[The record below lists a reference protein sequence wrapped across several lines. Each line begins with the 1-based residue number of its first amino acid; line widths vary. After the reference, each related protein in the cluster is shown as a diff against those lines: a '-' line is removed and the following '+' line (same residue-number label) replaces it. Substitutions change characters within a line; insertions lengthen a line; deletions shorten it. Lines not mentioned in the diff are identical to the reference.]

1 MKKLLL
7 LLLLGTPWVAPAQI
21 HSFYDTTFFL
31 PGQRLAESKAPK
43 LQEISGIAASIRNPG
58 YLWGLNDS
66 GNPAE
71 VLLMND
77 SLSIKLVVGFGKQL
91 VNRDWEDIAVG
102 PGPKPGRSYL
112 YVAEIGDNLALFP
125 YKIIYRFEE
134 PSLADA
140 KRGQLVVSDVTRIV
154 FRFPDGVK
162 DAETLLLD
170 PATKNLY
177 VVSKREN
184 PVHIYALKYP
194 YDNADTLVA
203 PIVAE
208 LPLTMIVGGDIR
220 PDGSVVLKNYRR
232 VFYWDNPTH
241 KPLEE
246 LLKQDPS
253 IIPYEEEPQGEAMTW
268 RRDGSGF
275 YTLSER
281 NPGKKTY
288 LYFYK
293 RRDGKTAK

>member
-7 LLLLGTPWVAPAQI
+7 LLLLGSPWVAPAQI
-21 HSFYDTTFFL
+21 LSFYDTTFFF

-43 LQEISGIAASIRNPG
+43 LQEISGIATSIRNPG
-58 YLWGLNDS
+58 YLWALNDS

-71 VLLMND
+71 VLLIND
-77 SLSIKLVVGFGKQL
+77 SLNIKLEVSFGKQL

-102 PGPKPGRSYL
+102 PGPKAGKSYI

-134 PSLADA
+134 PSLAQAD
-140 KRGQLVVSDVTRIV
+140 KLGRLVVNDVTRIV
-154 FRFPDGVK
+154 FRLADGTK

-170 PATKNLY
+170 PNTKDLY
-177 VVSKREN
+177 VISKREN

-194 YDNADTLVA
+194 YNADTLVA
-203 PIVAE
+203 PIVGE

-241 KPLEE
+241 KPIAE
-246 LLKQDPS
+246 LLKQEPS

-268 RRDGSGF
+268 RRDGAGF

-293 RRDGKTAK
+293 RRDGKPAK

>member
-1 MKKLLL
+1 MKRTFLMVLLCSALAL
-7 LLLLGTPWVAPAQI
+7 LAKAQT
-21 HSFYDTTFFL
+21 HKFYDTAAFL
-31 PGQRLAESKAPK
+31 PGKRLAESKAPK

-77 SLSIKLVVGFGKQL
+77 SLTIKLVCTFGQEV

-102 PGPKPGRSYL
+102 PGPDPRKSYI
-112 YVAEIGDNLALFP
+112 YVAEIGDNLGLFP
-125 YKIIYRFEE
+125 VKVIYRFEE
-134 PSLADA
+134 PLLKDA
-140 KRGQLVVSDVTRIV
+140 KKGQIVIHTVTRIV
-154 FRFPDGVK
+154 FRLADGAK
-162 DAETLLLD
+162 DSETLLLN
-170 PATKNLY
+170 PLTKDLY

-194 YDNADTLVA
+194 YDSRDTLVA

-208 LPLTMIVGGDIR
+208 LPLTLIVGGDILA
-220 PDGSVVLKNYRR
+220 DGTGLLLKNYRR
-232 VFYWDNPTH
+232 VFYWRNPSA

-246 LLKQDPS
+246 LLKEEPV

-268 RRDGSGF
+268 TRDGSGF

-281 NPGKKTY
+281 NPGKKSY

-293 RRDGKTAK
+293 CRK